1 MSAHTT
7 TLILI
12 ALALPRV
19 SGPLF
24 HRVGVHVRVD
34 SIEFTRRLM
43 AARMLGGA
51 A

>member
-12 ALALPRV
+12 ALMLPRQ
-19 SGPLF
+19 GAPLF
-24 HRVGVHVRVD
+24 HYVAGHWRID